1 MRLREFWN
9 SLKTPELRLA
19 WIVALAADALQ
30 ITVFPMFAEGGISP
44 ADTALDVLVGALLIR
59 LLGWHWA
66 FLPTFAA
73 ELLPGFDLFP
83 TWTTAVF
90 FVTRNQVK
98 EGEAEI
104 LPPGPAPARRP

>member
-9 SLKTPELRLA
+9 SLKTPELRMA
-19 WIVALAADALQ
+19 WVIALAADAVQ
-30 ITVFPMFAEGGISP
+30 IGLFPMFAEGALSP
-44 ADTALDVLVGALLIR
+44 ADTALDVVVGALLIR

-73 ELLPGFDLFP
+73 EMLPGFDLFP

-90 FVTRNQVK
+90 FVTRNQIK

-104 LPPGPAPARRP
+104 LPPGPAPAPRP